1 MSDPQRQ
8 GIGETLQEALL
19 RQWEHGRLEE
29 QRLAELARQYREV
42 GAASGAAMAGGLQI
56 HSLAEVNQTQ
66 PKELPKALPGTS
78 NTPVDKVLEQRG
90 TVYGDFRHNAQVS
103 QELDMVLQDAYRK
116 RSANG
121 LPQLALHQRE
131 ALRVICQK
139 ISRIATGNPDYEDNW
154 VDIAGYAE
162 LGRKPR

>member
-1 MSDPQRQ
+1 MSDPQMQ
-8 GIGETLQEALL
+8 GSGEEPLDID
-19 RQWEHGRLEE
+19 GNG
-29 QRLAELARQYREV
+29 EV
-42 GAASGAAMAGGLQI
+42 LGYTMRGWNHLSKNPSGLQI
-56 HSLAEVNQTQ
+56 HSLAEVNPTQ
-66 PKELPKALPGTS
+66 PKQLPRALPGTS